1 MGQEIIYS
9 VLTRP
14 TLKPSDLVYRR
25 RVSSTDASEQ
35 SLSATEEDED
45 KDYGLKNSDK
55 HEFPVFSEKD
65 SDVKVSKYRV
75 DEKV

>member
-25 RVSSTDASEQ
+25 RVSSADASER
-35 SLSATEEDED
+35 SLSATVEDE
-45 KDYGLKNSDK
+45 
-55 HEFPVFSEKD
+55 EKKSGD
-65 SDVKVSKYRV
+65 CTIGYT
-75 DEKV
+75 